1 MGMFNIPACIP
12 SRGMHQPQRPLALR
26 RLYSVKDKKAPL
38 GRFSA
43 TLAS

>member
-1 MGMFNIPACIP
+1 MGMFNIPTCIP
-12 SRGMHQPQRPLALR
+12 PRGMHLPPNPPVLKRV
-26 RLYSVKDKKAPL
+26 YGVKDKKAPL